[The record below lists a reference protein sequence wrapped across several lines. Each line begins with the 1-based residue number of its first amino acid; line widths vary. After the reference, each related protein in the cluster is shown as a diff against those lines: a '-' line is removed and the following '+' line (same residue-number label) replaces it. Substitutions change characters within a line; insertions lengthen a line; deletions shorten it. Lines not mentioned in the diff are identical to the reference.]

1 MGEAH
6 QINSGQPCMDRLE
19 KRIEHEKGSLKLEKA
34 KENKGASIGLLLALS
49 RRLKNRLSKPCDG
62 SFLSEQH

>member
-34 KENKGASIGLLLALS
+34 KENKGGFYRSASPPVA
-49 RRLKNRLSKPCDG
+49 KA
-62 SFLSEQH
+62 